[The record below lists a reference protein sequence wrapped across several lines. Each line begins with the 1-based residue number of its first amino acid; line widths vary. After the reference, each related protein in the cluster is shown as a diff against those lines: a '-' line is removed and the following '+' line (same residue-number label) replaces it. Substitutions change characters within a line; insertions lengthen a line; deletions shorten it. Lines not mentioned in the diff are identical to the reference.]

1 MAKKKDKAKNKA
13 EKHVLPTELQT
24 DGAKITATGR
34 VISDHPSNSI
44 TPATLKSMFDDAESG
59 NITAQHEL
67 FMDVEER
74 DSAIGSAF
82 GTRKRA
88 ILTLDYRVA
97 EPRNAT
103 PQEVK
108 LTEEADDLIKGL
120 DEFEDLLIDMMDAV
134 GHGFSAIEV
143 EWELINGLQY
153 PVSFTHRPQ
162 TWFLWDKDDNLMLK
176 TPSNQQGEALWP
188 LGWVVH
194 THKNRSVQAARNGLF
209 RTLAWLYMFKHYSLH
224 DFAEFLELYGLPIR
238 IGKYG
243 AGATDK
249 EKATLLRAVAEIGHN
264 AAGIMPDGMSIEITQ
279 ATSSGTND
287 PFMRMIEWCEK
298 SAARLILGQTLT
310 SGADGNAST
319 NALGKIHNEV
329 RRDLLVSDAKQLAQ
343 TITKQIIQVFLQINF
358 PNVDPR
364 RLPSFEFD
372 TREIADLGTFAEALP
387 KLVQIGVSIPEPWAR
402 EKLAIPD
409 AQDGEDL
416 LAMVQP
422 PALQAALSA
431 QGCTC
436 CNGTAHR
443 KAALSANVETNDEQ
457 QLLDGAIDEA
467 LQSPDFNAQLNP
479 MVKQAVAALMN
490 CDSYEEASAALTA
503 LYPKLDNSQFQTY
516 MQQALYL
523 TDLLGQANGQA

>member
-1 MAKKKDKAKNKA
+1 
-13 EKHVLPTELQT
+13 
-24 DGAKITATGR
+24 
-34 VISDHPSNSI
+34 
-44 TPATLKSMFDDAESG
+44 
-59 NITAQHEL
+59 
-67 FMDVEER
+67 
-74 DSAIGSAF
+74 
-82 GTRKRA
+82 
-88 ILTLDYRVA
+88 
-97 EPRNAT
+97 
-103 PQEVK
+103 
-108 LTEEADDLIKGL
+108 
-120 DEFEDLLIDMMDAV
+120 
-134 GHGFSAIEV
+134 
-143 EWELINGLQY
+143 
-153 PVSFTHRPQ
+153 
-162 TWFLWDKDDNLMLK
+162 
-176 TPSNQQGEALWP
+176 
-188 LGWVVH
+188 
-194 THKNRSVQAARNGLF
+194 
-209 RTLAWLYMFKHYSLH
+209 
-224 DFAEFLELYGLPIR
+224 
-238 IGKYG
+238 
-243 AGATDK
+243 
-249 EKATLLRAVAEIGHN
+249 
-264 AAGIMPDGMSIEITQ
+264 
-279 ATSSGTND
+279 
-287 PFMRMIEWCEK
+287 MRMIEWCEK

-416 LAMVQP
+416 LAMVQS

-431 QGCTC
+431 QGCAC
-436 CNGTAHR
+436 CNGTTHR
-443 KAALSANVETNDEQ
+443 TAALSANVKTNDEQ

-479 MVKQAVAALMN
+479 MVQQAVATLMT

-503 LYPKLDNSQFQTY
+503 LYPKLDNSQFQIY